1 MPSLDSLS
9 RKRQPSILC
18 LRKYHPLLCFS
29 ISSSLEYIDIQPPRH
44 PVVNLLRFLA
54 LEQIFVSSRSGIHV
68 CLDLPR
74 HFQTLCKRIDPD
86 VDLILTQRLSLRPS
100 RAHSEIFYPMGHL
113 VPNIWQSPFNVF
125 ARQRVPSSPDS
136 RWTD

>member
-9 RKRQPSILC
+9 RKRQPSIFTLTYSH
-18 LRKYHPLLCFS
+18 RAILLSTSCVFS
-29 ISSSLEYIDIQPPRH
+29 H
-44 PVVNLLRFLA
+44 W
-54 LEQIFVSSRSGIHV
+54 SRSSGIHV